1 MTPRFIVRAMQRNI
15 VAVFEKLVRTLPGA
29 QLYAGNELS
38 WTLTKVPFAVFNS
51 IFAARLDAATAG
63 DQIEAVKVRAER
75 NGVPVLWWIASGDT
89 PADLAQRLTQAG
101 FAYAA
106 TLPGMSLDLTDLPAD
121 APAAGALDDV
131 TIAGVSDDRTARIW
145 CDVFAR
151 GFGFPKTIGD
161 EFLPLAIE
169 SAGERDAAYRNYVLS
184 WRGEAVAAASAMLT
198 GDVAGIYNVAT
209 LPHARRRGFGGALTA
224 HAVRNA
230 RNRGASVAVLQSS
243 EAGLRVYQALG
254 FRERCRFEQFIFT
267 PEDSAERRVST
278 P

>member
-15 VAVFEKLVRTLPGA
+15 VAVFDKLVRTLPGA
-29 QLYAGNELS
+29 QFYASNELS

-51 IFAARLDAATAG
+51 IVAARLEAAAG
-63 DQIEAVKVRAER
+63 DQIEAAKVRAER

-89 PADLAQRLTQAG
+89 PADLAERLTQAG
-101 FAYAA
+101 FAYTA
-106 TLPGMSLDLTDLPAD
+106 TLPGMSLDLADLPAA

-131 TIAGVSDDRTARIW
+131 TIAAVSDDRTARIW

-169 SAGERDAAYRNYVLS
+169 SAGERDAAFRNYVLS
-184 WRGEAVAAASAMLT
+184 WRGEAVAAASSMLT

-224 HAVRNA
+224 HAVRDA

-243 EAGLRVYQALG
+243 EAGLHVYQALG